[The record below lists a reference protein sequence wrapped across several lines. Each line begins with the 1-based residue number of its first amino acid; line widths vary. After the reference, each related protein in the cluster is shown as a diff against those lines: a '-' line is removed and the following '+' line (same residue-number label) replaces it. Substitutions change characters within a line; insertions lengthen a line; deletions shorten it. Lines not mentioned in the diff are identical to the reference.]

1 MSASTSDLRAL
12 LAGEVTALYQNN
24 PFRLL
29 NLASNATVAQA
40 QKRARKLAVTRAQGE
55 KAPDEIAVGEALQV
69 LREPRRRLLAEL
81 FWFHTDGE
89 DAPDSPNA
97 QGFALLRRGDWQGAR
112 ALWNAQY
119 ESDSGGENGRRALHN
134 LAVLEHARV
143 VTLEA
148 GANPLYKRM
157 TENAPLTPAM
167 HESWQGALQKWSS
180 YLSDKNAWN
189 FWRTRVIEMGD
200 KRLSP
205 AFVGELREM
214 LPQALLQI
222 NRDIARRYAD
232 AGWGLAAGNHCALM
246 RAAGLDAPEALAQC
260 RSVID
265 PLKNRIQTRCQEFD
279 DRLDGANEAALPQL
293 TGQFQR
299 TIKRDLELL
308 AQIDPRREFGAGNA
322 NDSAAKVL
330 HRTGWKW
337 PNRHA
342 FASIMPLWNQARA
355 LAVSPILRADIDD
368 SIDRYKKL
376 QRIWSLAPPYC
387 LCCQRLPTHFHSFTN
402 RGTGISKLAF
412 VCDEHN
418 DEANEAVL
426 QRAVDNRWIS
436 LPNEPQF
443 LSYE

>member
-1 MSASTSDLRAL
+1 MSAATPDLRAL
-12 LAGEVTALYQNN
+12 LAGEVTSLYQSN

-29 NLASNATVAQA
+29 NIASNSTVAQA
-40 QKRARKLAVTRAQGE
+40 QKRAQRLAVLRAQGE

-97 QGFALLRRGDWQGAR
+97 QGFAQLRRGDWQQAR
-112 ALWNAQY
+112 ALWREQY
-119 ESDSGGENGRRALHN
+119 QSDKTGESGRRALHN

-157 TENAPLTPAM
+157 TGNAPLAPAM
-167 HESWQGALQKWSS
+167 GESWQNALQMWSS
-180 YLSDKNAWN
+180 YLNDKTAWN

-205 AFVGELREM
+205 TFVNELREM

-222 NRDIARRYAD
+222 NRDIARSYAD

-246 RAAGLDAPEALAQC
+246 RGSGLNSQEALARC

-265 PLKNRIQTRCQEFD
+265 PIKQRIQTRCEEFD
-279 DRLDGANEAALPQL
+279 DRLDSTREAALPQL
-293 TGQFQR
+293 AGQFQR
-299 TIKRDLELL
+299 AIKQDLELL
-308 AQIDPRREFGAGNA
+308 SQIDPRREFGAGNA

-337 PNRHA
+337 PNRRA
-342 FASIMPLWNQARA
+342 FSSIMPLWNQARA
-355 LAVSPILRADIDD
+355 LAVSSTLRADIDD

-376 QRIWSLAPPYC
+376 QRIWNLAPTFC
-387 LCCQRLPTHFHSFTN
+387 ICCKRVPTTFHSFTN
-402 RGTGISKLAF
+402 NGTGDTKLAF

-418 DEANEAVL
+418 DEFNEHIL
-426 QRAVDNRWIS
+426 QQAVDDKWYL
-436 LPNEPQF
+436 LPYAPQ
-443 LSYE
+443 L